1 MLIASFR
8 NYTICISGNDP
19 FAGDKGIAVEI
30 AFRGIRNSIIFYN
43 SKYPKTS

>member
-30 AFRGIRNSIIFYN
+30 ASFRELETLLFL
-43 SKYPKTS
+43 